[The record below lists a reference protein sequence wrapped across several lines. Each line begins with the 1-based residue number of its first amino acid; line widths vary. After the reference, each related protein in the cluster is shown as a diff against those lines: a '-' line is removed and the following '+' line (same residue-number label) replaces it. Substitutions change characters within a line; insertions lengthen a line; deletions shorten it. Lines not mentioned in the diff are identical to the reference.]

1 MHLKDEFFAVGAL
14 KKGTPGAP
22 FEDDLMLHLGVDPL
36 NASLSLNDYNLGMP
50 FSTHKCTREFQE
62 ETTSPL
68 HIPKE
73 GVQVMAKL
81 KFSFWLEKLLDF
93 HV

>member
-1 MHLKDEFFAVGAL
+1 MSFLAVG
-14 KKGTPGAP
+14 TP
-22 FEDDLMLHLGVDPL
+22 FEDDLMLHMGVESIECISF
-36 NASLSLNDYNLGMP
+36 NEYNLGMP
-50 FSTHKCTREFQE
+50 FSTHKCTKEFQE

-68 HIPKE
+68 HIPRE